1 MGQRCHTG
9 FLARLIGAVEIKLQR
24 IVVCQ
29 NAGCLLRFGSGL
41 LFQLQVAGALLAGPV
56 FLQLI

>member
-1 MGQRCHTG
+1 MGQCCHTG
-9 FLARLIGAVEIKLQR
+9 FLPRLIGAVAIKLQR
-24 IVVCQ
+24 VVVCQ

-56 FLQLI
+56 LLQLV